1 MRQKY
6 LSTEKQNQ
14 HLDFLIDPCFEG
26 VNRISVSSF
35 EIKAIEKYTQDI
47 IFQKYKWKITTLW
60 LMEKTFLISQ
70 LKVIQ
75 DLQNRNRSKRWLHKW
90 LFARLEYSNTIIRYS
105 NRLQ

>member
-35 EIKAIEKYTQDI
+35 EIKAIGKYTQDI

-60 LMEKTFLISQ
+60 LMEKNFFDQPVKSDTRFTKSQ
-70 LKVIQ
+70 QVKEMITQLVVC
-75 DLQNRNRSKRWLHKW
+75 
-90 LFARLEYSNTIIRYS
+90 
-105 NRLQ
+105 